1 MQTLNGHVFEFQ
13 TPFVVTTFLPKTD
26 PSQKASLAFEQII
39 TKDSLSQMTRW
50 RKFSGGWNANKA
62 SYGMGLLSFPLHQT
76 LANGSDTNVTFL
88 VGHPGAD
95 WGSRIMVVGHYPHLN
110 ASIAIATNSAGGL
123 NFSKA
128 ALSRDRNSPG
138 EFIAKC
144 HIEDRLLQFLRP
156 GFPHL
161 NCPSF

>member
-1 MQTLNGHVFEFQ
+1 
-13 TPFVVTTFLPKTD
+13 
-26 PSQKASLAFEQII
+26 
-39 TKDSLSQMTRW
+39 
-50 RKFSGGWNANKA
+50 
-62 SYGMGLLSFPLHQT
+62 MGLLTFPYHQT

-95 WGSRIMVVGHYPHLN
+95 WGSGIMVVGHYPHLN
-110 ASIAIATNSAGGL
+110 ASIALATNSAGAL

-128 ALSRDRNSPG
+128 ARSRGQHSRA

-144 HIEDRLLQFLRP
+144 QIEDRLLQLLRP

-161 NCPSF
+161 TCPGF